1 MVARRFTTPQI
12 MWIVAAS
19 LLPGLAISTYFFGFS
34 ILYGCCAAVLS
45 CVFTESLLARD
56 ARVCL
61 DGSAVI
67 TGLIIGL
74 CLPPFVPMLLV
85 VLASV
90 VAIALGKAIFG
101 KLGQNL
107 FNPAML
113 GYALVLVAFPE
124 SMTHYDAVTGAT
136 ALDILSH
143 RGGSTVAEASQ
154 AVAFGNYGAYG
165 YEFINATFLVT
176 GVVLV
181 LLRIVKWILPLGLI
195 AGFAI
200 PATIFFD
207 GGSSSSLG
215 SPIFHL
221 FAGGTMLA
229 AFYVV
234 TDPVTAPRTRLGQ
247 FLFAFS
253 IGVFA
258 LVVRTYGAW
267 PDGLAFGVLLGN
279 ALVPLLDKLP
289 SPMKR
294 SVEG

>member
-1 MVARRFTTPQI
+1 M
-12 MWIVAAS
+12 
-19 LLPGLAISTYFFGFS
+19 
-34 ILYGCCAAVLS
+34 
-45 CVFTESLLARD
+45 ARD
-56 ARVCL
+56 ARVCS
-61 DGSAVI
+61 DGSAVV

-74 CLPPFVPMLLV
+74 CLPPFVPVLLV

-101 KLGQNL
+101 GLGQNL

-124 SMTHYDAVTGAT
+124 SLTHYDAVTGAT
-136 ALDILSH
+136 ALDVLSH
-143 RGGSTVAEASQ
+143 RGGSTVSEASQ
-154 AVAFGNYGAYG
+154 SAAFGNYGAYG

-176 GVVLV
+176 GVVLI
-181 LLRIVKWILPLGLI
+181 LLRIVQWVLPLGLI
-195 AGFAI
+195 AGLAI

-215 SPIFHL
+215 SPVFHL

-234 TDPVTAPRTRLGQ
+234 TDPVTAPRSNTSK

-253 IGVFA
+253 IGIFI
-258 LVVRTYGAW
+258 LIVRTYGAW
-267 PDGLAFGVLLGN
+267 PDGIAFAILLGN

-289 SPMKR
+289 ISLRR